1 MIKAMTQF
9 IDKTKTE
16 TKVSKKTV
24 FTQCFSKIMEPVDA
38 SRKPESFAFVE
49 FIGTSKAYGDVFKAW
64 DTDSDF
70 LLYMG
75 VKGTEFND

>member
-16 TKVSKKTV
+16 TKVYRKTV
-24 FTQCFSKIMEPVDA
+24 FTAYFSKMMEPGYA
-38 SRKPESFAFVE
+38 TRLPESFAFVE